1 MAFISQRSGQSFFS
15 QRSEYLFCAVS
26 GIIKDYFDDETP
38 STKEYRQLRNFLRTR
53 LPHIQESDKFLTKLP
68 ELFSDKEKH
77 LEKYLL
83 IHGAKIEYFTYTKNV
98 SSTKFS
104 ELLSFISKNN
114 ID

>member
-26 GIIKDYFDDETP
+26 GIINDYFDDETP

-77 LEKYLL
+77 LEKYIPWLEKIWNLPEKLL
-83 IHGAKIEYFTYTKNV
+83 VGLVIQEIIRSPGN
-98 SSTKFS
+98 
-104 ELLSFISKNN
+104 
-114 ID
+114 